1 MSELIPALSLE
12 GGVMILDLGVSI
24 ISCFSINSSK
34 VADPFMLYCG
44 GEKRNGFFL

>member
-1 MSELIPALSLE
+1 MSKLIPALSLE

-24 ISCFSINSSK
+24 ISFSSSK